1 MTNSKVG
8 IFFKTNKSPILW
20 VIGLCILYVL
30 PIIMADRLYVDDLG
44 RTTLGYY
51 GWIGNGRPLAEI
63 LMMALSFGGLDL
75 DISPLP
81 LIISVIIYSIVSVAY
96 VKNTIPNKNAL
107 ITVIASLSFILNPF
121 YLENLSYKYDA
132 LPMMFSVCVLLL
144 AYLNISNIYLRIVL
158 ATICVMA
165 SLSSYQA
172 SIGLFVSLAVIEAV
186 ASITK
191 GAVLKTVSLRVAERA
206 VGFGIGYL
214 LYDKLIKPATVLES
228 NGYTWQHSQTIPL
241 NGEGF
246 GIFLRNINIYLEK
259 IMKYVTSIPN
269 IIVWLVVIFIIA
281 SIVSAVVGIVRSKKS
296 KLEAILCSV
305 MVMASPFIVFSLTF
319 IHMCLLVYPIASPRV
334 FVSFSAFVF
343 LLIALPFMHDK
354 FNRASLVPAVLFIAF
369 SYIYV
374 FSYGNALKFQDEYE
388 KFVAV
393 NIANDLSV
401 IDPYGKLKIQTNGY
415 MDYPQQVSL
424 VINKYPAMKDAILRY
439 LNNDWYWAYFQ
450 LGKYGVNNPRARL
463 SAKYASE
470 ISRDK
475 ALLVRRDYAFYKRG
489 DIVVIQ
495 FHGKY

>member
-1 MTNSKVG
+1 MTDSNVWA
-8 IFFKTNKSPILW
+8 FFKNNRRPILW
-20 VIGLCILYVL
+20 VFGLCILYVL

-51 GWIGNGRPLAEI
+51 GWIGNGRPLAEV
-63 LMMALSFGGLDL
+63 LMLALSFGGLDL
-75 DISPLP
+75 DVSPLP
-81 LIISVIIYSIVSVAY
+81 LLIAVIIYSIVSVAY
-96 VKNTIPNKNAL
+96 VKSIIPNKNAL

-132 LPMMFSVCVLLL
+132 LPMMFSVCILLL
-144 AYLNISNIYLRIVL
+144 AYLNISNICFRIAL
-158 ATICVMA
+158 PIICVMA

-172 SIGLFVSLAVIEAV
+172 SIGLFVSLAIIEAV

-191 GAVLKTVSLRVAERA
+191 GAALKTASLRVAERA

-228 NGYTWQHSQTIPL
+228 NGYTWQHSQTITL
-241 NGEGF
+241 NGEGL

-259 IMKYVTSIPN
+259 IMKYVNSMPN
-269 IIVWLVVIFIIA
+269 IIIWLVVIFMVVSLV
-281 SIVSAVVGIVRSKKS
+281 SIVFGIFTGKKS
-296 KLEAILCSV
+296 KLEAILCSAV
-305 MVMASPFIVFSLTF
+305 VISSPLIVFSLTF

-354 FNRASLVPAVLFIAF
+354 FNKASFAPAIIFVAF
-369 SYIYV
+369 SYVYV
-374 FSYGNALKFQDEYE
+374 FSYGNALKFQDEFE
-388 KFVAV
+388 KYVAV
-393 NIANDLSV
+393 NIANDLSN

-450 LGKYGVNNPRARL
+450 LGKFGVRNDRARL

-470 ISRDK
+470 ISNDK
-475 ALLVRRDYAFYKRG
+475 ALLVRRDYSFHKRNN
-489 DIVVIQ
+489 ILVIQ